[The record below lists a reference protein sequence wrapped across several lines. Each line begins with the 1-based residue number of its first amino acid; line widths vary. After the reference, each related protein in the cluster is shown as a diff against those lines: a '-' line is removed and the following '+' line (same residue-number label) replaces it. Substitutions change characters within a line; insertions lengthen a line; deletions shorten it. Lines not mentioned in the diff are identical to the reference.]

1 MLSRQAPSLPD
12 RYIFERD
19 TKPLRVVVYVVV
31 VVLFIPL
38 VDFICN
44 VLHHTVVLFIP
55 PCLYAKREF
64 LKKRQK
70 TEEILKKK

>member
-19 TKPLRVVVYVVV
+19 TKPLRVVVVYVVV

-38 VDFICN
+38 VDFIRN

-55 PCLYAKREF
+55 PCLSAKF
-64 LKKRQK
+64 LKKR
-70 TEEILKKK
+70 EEILKKK